1 MSVQSWEHFFKP
13 EVRSSGRTLF
23 AQDKV
28 SIAQPSDT
36 EIVAYIR
43 ISSPLKVSLKTKSM
57 SSDTV
62 FADCNC
68 PAGKKDLFC
77 KHIWAALL
85 ATEKKNPDFFEDKT
99 QIEKAS
105 SAAQAA
111 AKPTATA
118 KYKPAPSAQS
128 KAYQDKQA
136 AYKEQQKE
144 KQSLYRK
151 IQYQKQ
157 KLHANT
163 LKKNKKGTVA
173 EPEFPSDV
181 EKALNY
187 FSQNGFELRQSM
199 NKEIIASAKK
209 KLARIF
215 HPDRGGT
222 HEEILELN
230 DCADILIKFANKLKI
245 ND

>member
-1 MSVQSWEHFFKP
+1 MSVLSWEHFFKP

-23 AQDKV
+23 SQGKV

-57 SSDTV
+57 SSPTV

-85 ATEKKNPDFFEDKT
+85 ATEQKNPNFFEEKT
-99 QIEKAS
+99 EIEKM
-105 SAAQAA
+105 SAAQTA
-111 AKPTATA
+111 ATA
-118 KYKPAPSAQS
+118 KPKTAQS
-128 KAYQDKQA
+128 LAYEAKQT

-144 KQSLYRK
+144 KQSLHRK

-157 KLHANT
+157 KLRMHEF
-163 LKKNKKGTVA
+163 KNRKNSA
-173 EPEFPSDV
+173 EESEFPRDV
-181 EKALNY
+181 EKALKF
-187 FSQNGFELRQSM
+187 FSENGFEIRESM
-199 NKEIIASAKK
+199 NKETVATAKK
-209 KLARIF
+209 KLARVF
-215 HPDRGGT
+215 HPDHGGT
-222 HEEILELN
+222 HEEILVLN
-230 DCADILIKFANKLKI
+230 NCSEILMKFIK
-245 ND
+245 

>member
-1 MSVQSWEHFFKP
+1 MSVQNWEHYFKP
-13 EVRSSGRTLF
+13 EVRSSGRALF

-36 EIVAYIR
+36 EIIAYIR
-43 ISSPLKVSLKTKSM
+43 TSSPLKVSLKTKSI

-68 PAGKKDLFC
+68 PASKKDLFC

-85 ATEKKNPDFFEDKT
+85 ATEQKNPDFFEEKT
-99 QIEKAS
+99 DIEKA
-105 SAAQAA
+105 
-111 AKPTATA
+111 TTT
-118 KYKPAPSAQS
+118 
-128 KAYQDKQA
+128 DKQST
-136 AYKEQQKE
+136 YKDQQKE

-157 KLHANT
+157 KLRMSDY
-163 LKKNKKGTVA
+163 KKKKKESSVQS
-173 EPEFPSDV
+173 EFPRDV
-181 EKALNY
+181 EKALNF
-187 FSQNGFELRQSM
+187 FSQNGFELRESM
-199 NKEIIASAKK
+199 NKEILATAKK

-215 HPDRGGT
+215 HPDHGGT

-230 DCADILIKFANKLKI
+230 RCSDILVRFI
-245 ND
+245 NRQSKPEGAS

>member
-1 MSVQSWEHFFKP
+1 MAVQNWEHFFKP
-13 EVRSSGRTLF
+13 EVRSSGRALF
-23 AQDKV
+23 AKDKV

-43 ISSPLKVSLKTKSM
+43 VSSPLKVSLKTKSI
-57 SSDTV
+57 SSQIV

-77 KHIWAALL
+77 KHIWAAIL
-85 ATEKKNPDFFEDKT
+85 ATEQKSPDFFEDKT
-99 QIEKAS
+99 EIEKFKS
-105 SAAQAA
+105 SSQPIAV
-111 AKPTATA
+111 KTATA
-118 KYKPAPSAQS
+118 RANSTTQS
-128 KAYQDKQA
+128 KAYVDKQA

-157 KLHANT
+157 KLRMNT
-163 LKKNKKGTVA
+163 LKKNKKGPSEESA
-173 EPEFPSDV
+173 FPSDV
-181 EKALNY
+181 EKALNF
-187 FSQNGFELRQSM
+187 FSQNGFELRESM
-199 NKEIIASAKK
+199 NKEAIATAKK

-215 HPDRGGT
+215 HPDRGGA

-230 DCADILIKFANKLKI
+230 SCSDVLTKFINKMMNPAK
-245 ND
+245 

>member
-1 MSVQSWEHFFKP
+1 MSVEAWEHFFKP
-13 EVRSSGRTLF
+13 EVRSSGRKLF
-23 AQDKV
+23 AEGKV
-28 SIAQPSDT
+28 SVAQPSDT
-36 EIVAYIR
+36 EIVAFIR
-43 ISSPLKVSLKTKSM
+43 ISSPFKVSLKTKSI

-85 ATEKKNPDFFEDKT
+85 ATEQKNPDFFEEKT
-99 QIEKAS
+99 QIEKAD
-105 SAAQAA
+105 SAVI
-111 AKPTATA
+111 TTTTA
-118 KYKPAPSAQS
+118 KAKPAPTAQS
-128 KAYQDKQA
+128 KAYEEKQA

-157 KLHANT
+157 KLRMHEF
-163 LKKNKKGTVA
+163 KKKKKGHTS
-173 EPEFPSDV
+173 EESEFPRDV
-181 EKALNY
+181 ENALNF
-187 FSQNGFELRQSM
+187 FSQNGFELRESM
-199 NKEIIASAKK
+199 NKEIISTAKK

-230 DCADILIKFANKLKI
+230 NFSDILMKFAHKLSETAK
-245 ND
+245 

>member
-1 MSVQSWEHFFKP
+1 MSVQNWEHFFKP
-13 EVRSSGRTLF
+13 EVRSSGRALF
-23 AQDKV
+23 SQDKV
-28 SIAQPSDT
+28 SIVQPSDT

-43 ISSPLKVSLKTKSM
+43 ISSPLKVSLKTKSI
-57 SSDTV
+57 SSKTV
-62 FADCNC
+62 FVNCNC

-77 KHIWAALL
+77 KHVWAALL
-85 ATEKKNPDFFEDKT
+85 AIEKKNPDFFEDKAE
-99 QIEKAS
+99 IETVAS
-105 SAAQAA
+105 AGPAGSESIQ
-111 AKPTATA
+111 KP
-118 KYKPAPSAQS
+118 KPSKVTIQS
-128 KAYQDKQA
+128 KVYEDKQA
-136 AYKEQQKE
+136 AYKAQQKE

-157 KLHANT
+157 KLRKNT
-163 LKKNKKGTVA
+163 LKNTKKSSSA
-173 EPEFPSDV
+173 ESEFPSDV

-187 FSQNGFELRQSM
+187 FSENGFELRDSM
-199 NKEIIASAKK
+199 NKEIIATAKK

-230 DCADILIKFANKLKI
+230 ECSDILIKFASKLSI